1 MSVDANC
8 RKFLVMYRPNKWSEA
23 LNEVGDVV
31 DLQSLEAYCSNGP
44 EVKEKAIRKEF
55 SVVVE
60 FSVLIVPEM

>member
-1 MSVDANC
+1 
-8 RKFLVMYRPNKWSEA
+8 MYRLNKWSEA